1 MTVFQP
7 SDYSASRDAQ
17 PGNTNDAATID
28 GLIEA
33 LASDDGLVRGA
44 ARAALVRQGTRAVPA
59 LCSALEGPNA
69 DVRWEA
75 ARALREIGDPEA
87 APSLVRALEDD
98 GFDVRWIAAEGLITL
113 GQDGLHPLLEDLVQR
128 PPSAR
133 LLEGAHH
140 VLKALDGADRLPA
153 AVQPVLAALEGL
165 EPALTVPPA
174 AQSALW
180 AMDGGAEVGDSIELP
195 VDCEQGS
202 YN

>member
-1 MTVFQP
+1 MFQP
-7 SDYSASRDAQ
+7 SDYSASRDVQ
-17 PGNTNDAATID
+17 PANTNNAATID

-33 LASDDGLVRGA
+33 LASDDGVAQGA
-44 ARAALVRQGTRAVPA
+44 ARSALVRQGSRAVPA
-59 LCSALEGPNA
+59 LCSALVATNP

-87 APSLVRALEDD
+87 APSLERALEDD
-98 GFDVRWIAAEGLITL
+98 SFDVRWIAAEGLITL
-113 GQDGLHPLLEDLVQR
+113 GQNGLRSLLEDLVQR

-153 AVQPVLAALEGL
+153 EVQPVLAALEGF
-165 EPALTVPPA
+165 EPDLTVPPA

-180 AMDGGAEVGDSIELP
+180 AMDRGEEVGDSIEP
-195 VDCEQGS
+195 SVDCEQGS